1 MSVNVEDA
9 RIYQKAEELLNGCGL
24 VLPAAGATK
33 TSQQVASLTAF
44 ISGTSDTPYNVTSH
58 QRKVGTEIKCD
69 SEDIGILAEYLQ
81 WICKTK
87 KCLNISQLIAIQIPN
102 DAGKKPISRH
112 KGAPRKKKLLER
124 KNHRQM
130 ILIRGSGIGPAD
142 PATAGP
148 KIHYK

>member
-9 RIYQKAEELLNGCGL
+9 RIYHVSRQKVHGMWEKAEELLNGCGL

-81 WICKTK
+81 GFAKQR
-87 KCLNISQLIAIQIPN
+87 SV
-102 DAGKKPISRH
+102 
-112 KGAPRKKKLLER
+112 
-124 KNHRQM
+124 
-130 ILIRGSGIGPAD
+130 
-142 PATAGP
+142 
-148 KIHYK
+148 